1 LQEKWYR
8 YSTIQLVDA
17 LLIDRH
23 IYIYVLFT
31 FHGTVMPK
39 VSLTSGKSFNSVEGS
54 SILEA
59 SKVAEI
65 SLPYSCKMGRC
76 NSCKCQVISGE
87 TIVLNE
93 ELGLTEVEKKAGW
106 ILSCVREAKTDL
118 LIAVEELGI
127 SLPSIQTV
135 PCRISLIE
143 KLSEDVIRVLL
154 RTPPSTQLNFFPGQ
168 YVDVIGSAGNRR
180 SYSLASTSNKLLEIH
195 IRGVVGGVMS
205 NYWFNKACVNDLLR
219 INGPLGTFFLRP
231 CRDQDLIFLATGT
244 GIAPIKAMLE
254 SLVDVPKD
262 KQPKSVF
269 VYWGG
274 RRYKDLYLDL
284 KEIKFDFSF
293 VPVLS
298 QSDDGWTGD
307 RGYVQHAAIAN
318 LSDLTNACV
327 YACGSNDMIKSAKS
341 IMMDAGLSSDRFY
354 SDAFLCSANN

>member
-1 LQEKWYR
+1 
-8 YSTIQLVDA
+8 
-17 LLIDRH
+17 
-23 IYIYVLFT
+23 
-31 FHGTVMPK
+31 MPT
-39 VSLTSGKSFNSVEGS
+39 VSLTSGKKFTSGEGI

-59 SKVAEI
+59 SKASNI
-65 SLPYSCKMGRC
+65 YLPHSCNTGRC
-76 NSCKCQVISGE
+76 SSCKCKVVSGVTKE
-87 TIVLNE
+87 LNE
-93 ELGLTEVEKKAGW
+93 ESGLTEEEKKDGW
-106 ILSCVREAKTDL
+106 ILSCVREAKTDVS
-118 LIAVEELGI
+118 IEVEDLGGV
-127 SLPSIQTV
+127 SLPAVQTL
-135 PCRISLIE
+135 PCRISVIE
-143 KLSEDVIRVLL
+143 QLSVDVMKVLL
-154 RTPPSTQLNFFPGQ
+154 RIPATAKLNFIPGQ
-168 YVDVIGSAGNRR
+168 FIEVIGAAGIRR
-180 SYSLASTSNKLLEIH
+180 SYSLASASDKLLEIH
-195 IRGVVGGVMS
+195 IRSVVGGVMS

-219 INGPLGTFFLRP
+219 LNGPLGTFFLRS
-231 CRDQDLIFLATGT
+231 CADQDLIFLATGT

-254 SLVDVPKD
+254 SLVDIPKD

-327 YACGSNDMIKSAKS
+327 YACGSNDMIKSAKTFM
-341 IMMDAGLSSDRFY
+341 IEAGLNSARFY